1 MAVKAAKRTERVP
14 QVYWRDIGG
23 RMLLT
28 NDFGSYA
35 VMTEAEFRRYMKTGA
50 PPSPAFRDKLGASGF
65 LRERL
70 DMEALAAGWRRRN
83 AFLFAGPG
91 LHILVMTLRCNQGC
105 LYCQSGAVRSPGP
118 GTDMSWETARR
129 CVDLAFAS
137 PAPAITIEF
146 QGGEPLLNW
155 GVLKKTVDYA
165 RSLEKKKGKPLSLAL
180 ISNFTLMDEKKAEFL
195 LSRECSICTSLDGP
209 ADLHDR
215 NRPFSGA
222 SSHAAVVRW
231 LKYFKRRSDRQGP
244 GYRIFK
250 PGALLT
256 VSRDSLGRGREIV
269 DEYAGLGL
277 EDIFLRPLAP
287 IGYAKRAWPKIGY
300 SAEEFSRFYAG
311 TLDHIIALNAR
322 GTRIKEKTASMFLE
336 KILAGRDPGFMDAR
350 CPCGAGVGQLA
361 YDPRGQ
367 VYTCDEGRMMG
378 WEGDDMFR
386 IGDVRGLDYGKIAS
400 APASRACCAS
410 SNLEQQPMC
419 SRCAYRPYCG
429 VCPVYNFEAQ
439 RSLWGHMPS
448 NGRCA
453 VFMGIFD
460 AIFRA
465 LASPKKAK
473 ILAGWTAE

>member
-1 MAVKAAKRTERVP
+1 
-14 QVYWRDIGG
+14 
-23 RMLLT
+23 MLVT

-35 VMTEAEFRRYMKTGA
+35 FMTEAEFLRYTRTGGA
-50 PPSPAFRDKLGASGF
+50 PSPGLKEKFAAGGF
-65 LRERL
+65 LREL
-70 DMEALAAGWRRRN
+70 MDMEALAAGWRKRN
-83 AFLFAGPG
+83 AFLFTGPG

-105 LYCQSGAVRSPGP
+105 LYCQSGAVKTSGP
-118 GTDMSWETARR
+118 GTDMSWDTARR

-137 PAPAITIEF
+137 PSPSITIEF

-155 GVLKKTVDYA
+155 PVLKKTVDYA
-165 RSLEKKKGKPLSLAL
+165 RSLEKKKGKPLHLAL
-180 ISNFTLMDEKKAEFL
+180 ISNFTLMDEEKAEFL
-195 LSRECSICTSLDGP
+195 LSRECSVCTSLDGP

-215 NRPFSGA
+215 NRPFTSA
-222 SSHAAVVRW
+222 SSHAAAVKW
-231 LKYFKRRSDRQGP
+231 LKYFRRRGEKQGP
-244 GYRIFK
+244 GPRIFK

-256 VSRDSLGRGREIV
+256 VSKASLGRGRDIV
-269 DEYAGLGL
+269 GEYVSLGL
-277 EDIFLRPLAP
+277 EEIFLRPLAP
-287 IGYAKRAWPKIGY
+287 IGYAKKAWDRIGY
-300 SAEEFSRFYAG
+300 SPEEFSRFYSS

-322 GTRIKEKTASMFLE
+322 NVSIKEKTASMFLE

-350 CPCGAGVGQLA
+350 CPCGAAVGQLA

-378 WEGDDMFR
+378 WEGDDLFR
-386 IGDVRGLDYGKIAS
+386 VGNVKELDYPALAAS
-400 APASRACCAS
+400 PASRACCAS

-429 VCPVYNFEAQ
+429 VCPVYNYESQ

-465 LASPKKAK
+465 LAVPKKAK
-473 ILAGWTAE
+473 ILSGWVAK